1 MADIVMTD
9 DGIVFDGATPDKAPL
24 GGAEAAFLTVAEGL
38 AARGHRVSVRNRCSA
53 PLLHKGV
60 DWAPLASGTP
70 ERCDLY
76 IANRGHRLI
85 GLVPRAGRRLFWIHN
100 PGTYLRKFRYVR
112 ELWRHRP
119 VIITTGS
126 YHARSVPWWL
136 PSGGR
141 AVIPYALREEFRHA
155 TALDRAPPPRAIF
168 TSNPLRGLDWLLYLW
183 ESRIH
188 PALPAAEF
196 HLYSGP
202 GVYGAA
208 GEKHAAAMRAV
219 LARADALA
227 AKGVRRFTPLPRTE
241 LIAALRDAR
250 VMLYRGDPNETFC
263 LAVAEAQALGLPA
276 VVQPIG
282 SLPERVQGG
291 VTGFIAAD
299 DDSFAQHAIALLTED
314 ALWRCQHEAAL
325 RLQRGLSGDDVAQR
339 FEKFL
344 P

>member
-9 DGIVFDGATPDKAPL
+9 DGIAFDGLTPERSPL
-24 GGAEAAFLTVAEGL
+24 GGAEAAFLTVAEAL
-38 AARGHRVSVRNRCSA
+38 AARGHRVKVRNRCAA
-53 PLLHKGV
+53 PLMHKGV
-60 DWAPLASGTP
+60 DWAPLAIGTP

-85 GLVPRAGRRLFWIHN
+85 GLVPRAGRRVFWIHN
-100 PGTYLRKFRYVR
+100 PGHYLRKFRYVR

-126 YHARSVPWWL
+126 YHARTVPRWL

-141 AVIPYALREEFRHA
+141 AVIPYALGEEFRHA
-155 TALDRAPPPRAIF
+155 VPLDRAPPPRAIF
-168 TSNPLRGLDWLLYLW
+168 TSNPLRGLDWLLDLW
-183 ESRIH
+183 ATRIH
-188 PALPAAEF
+188 PVRPAAEL
-196 HLYSGP
+196 HLYCGP

-208 GEKHAAAMRAV
+208 GEKHAAAMQAV
-219 LARADALA
+219 LAHADALA
-227 AKGVRRFTPLPRTE
+227 GKGVRRFAPLPRGD
-241 LIAALRDAR
+241 LVAALRDAR

-282 SLPERVQGG
+282 SLRERVQDG
-291 VTGFIAAD
+291 VTGFTAPDA
-299 DDSFAQHAIALLTED
+299 DSFAGNAVALLSDD
-314 ALWRCQHEAAL
+314 ALWRRQHEAAL

>member
-1 MADIVMTD
+1 MAEVVMAD
-9 DGIVFDGATPDKAPL
+9 DGIVFDGTTPSRAPL
-24 GGAEAAFLTVAEGL
+24 GGAEAAFLTVAEAL
-38 AARGHRVSVRNRCSA
+38 AARGHRVFVRNRCA
-53 PLLHKGV
+53 TALPYRGV

-100 PGTYLRKFRYVR
+100 PGSYLRKFRYVR

-119 VIITTGS
+119 VIVTTGR
-126 YHARSVPWWL
+126 YHARTVPWWM
-136 PSGGR
+136 PCAGH
-141 AVIPYALREEFRHA
+141 AVIPYAMQEEFRQA
-155 TALDRAPPPRAIF
+155 APLDRAPPPRAIF
-168 TSNPLRGLDWLLYLW
+168 TSNPLRGLDWLLDRW
-183 ESRIH
+183 EGEIH
-188 PALPAAEF
+188 PALPSAEL

-208 GEKHAAAMRAV
+208 GDKHAAAMGQV

-227 AKGVRRFTPLPRTE
+227 GKAVRRFTPLPRAE
-241 LIAALRDAR
+241 LISALRGAR

-263 LAVAEAQALGLPA
+263 MAVAEAQALGVPA

-282 SLPERVQGG
+282 SLPERVQDG
-291 VTGFIAAD
+291 VTGFISSD
-299 DDSFAQHAIALLTED
+299 ENTFVRHAIALLSD
-314 ALWRCQHEAAL
+314 DGLWRRQHEAAL
-325 RLQRGLSGDDVAQR
+325 RLQRGLSADEVAQR
-339 FEKFL
+339 FEALL